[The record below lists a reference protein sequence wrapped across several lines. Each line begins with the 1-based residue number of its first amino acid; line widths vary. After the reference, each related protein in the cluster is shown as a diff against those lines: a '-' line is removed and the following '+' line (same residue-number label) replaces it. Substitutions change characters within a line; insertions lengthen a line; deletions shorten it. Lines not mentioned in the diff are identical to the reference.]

1 MPMQVGGVS
10 MLTSRKEVCAPEHNV
25 ACFTGEWLCT
35 HMSEWEKGDEG
46 VDIYHRP
53 SSYEGGVD
61 EER

>member
-1 MPMQVGGVS
+1 

-35 HMSEWEKGDEG
+35 HMSEWEKGNEG